1 MRLAV
6 VDDEVTVAKR
16 LKRALSN
23 EGFDVETFLNG
34 EDFLTRQK
42 THPFQIAFIDLR
54 LPDMDGLDILSQ
66 LKPAHDDLEAIII
79 TGYGSIE
86 TAIEAI
92 KMGAYHYLT
101 KPFRL
106 DEVRLLAKG
115 AREKI
120 QLRKENQRLR
130 KALNQQET
138 LKGFIGNSQ
147 VMLEVFETIR
157 KIAPIN
163 CNVLIQG
170 ETGTGKELAA
180 RSIHMLSPRSKRPFV
195 SFNCGG
201 FTEELIANELFGHEK
216 GAYTGATAT
225 KIGLLES
232 ADGGTV
238 FLDEISE
245 MPLSM
250 QVKLLRVI
258 QEKRIL
264 RVGSTKPIDLDIR
277 IIAATN
283 KDLKQAICEGSF
295 RNDLYYRLNVVSL
308 SLPRLTERRD
318 DIPLLI
324 SHFINKYSRSFGKN
338 TKRVSPRVL
347 DILMNY
353 EFPGNVRELENII
366 QRAVALEEGETIRVK
381 DLPSDL
387 QRLEFKSL
395 DGEGLLSLEELE
407 KQHIEKVLKKT
418 GYNKS
423 LTSKILNLPRTTL
436 WRKMRKYGLP
446 NKEKETG
453 TVNTRS

>member
-6 VDDEVTVAKR
+6 VDDELTVGNR
-16 LKRALSN
+16 LKRALSDK
-23 EGFDVETFLNG
+23 EFEVEVFQTAS
-34 EDFLTRQK
+34 DFLEAQG
-42 THPFQIAFIDLR
+42 THSFQVVFLDLR
-54 LPDMDGLDILSQ
+54 LPDMDGLDVLSR
-66 LKPAHDDLEAIII
+66 LKPVHEDLEVIII

-115 AREKI
+115 AKEKI
-120 QLRKENQRLR
+120 ELREENRRLKESLGH
-130 KALNQQET
+130 EDVF
-138 LKGFIGNSQ
+138 KGFIGNSR
-147 VMLEVFETIR
+147 VMQEVFDTIR
-157 KIAPIN
+157 KVAPIN

-180 RSIHMLSPRSKRPFV
+180 RSIHVLSPRKNRPFV

-201 FTEELIANELFGHEK
+201 FTDELIANELFGHEK

-238 FLDEISE
+238 FLDEIGE

-250 QVKLLRVI
+250 QIKLLRVI
-258 QEKRIL
+258 QDKKIL
-264 RVGSTKPIDLDIR
+264 RVGGTKPIDLDIR
-277 IIAATN
+277 IVAASN
-283 KDLKQAICEGSF
+283 KDLREAICEGSF

-308 SLPRLTERRD
+308 SLPRLSERKD

-324 SHFINKYSRSFGKN
+324 SHFISKYNKSFGKK
-338 TKRVSPRVL
+338 TKKISDRAL
-347 DILMNY
+347 EILMHY
-353 EFPGNVRELENII
+353 DYPGNVRELENII
-366 QRAVALEEGETIRVK
+366 QRAVALAEGEIIRTR

-387 QRLEFKSL
+387 QRLEFKSVL
-395 DGEGLLSLEELE
+395 GEGLLSLEEVE
-407 KQHIEKVLKKT
+407 KDYIEKVLKKT
-418 GYNKS
+418 GFNKS
-423 LTSKILNLPRTTL
+423 LASKILNLPRTTL
-436 WRKMRKYGLP
+436 WRKMRKYGLMG
-446 NKEKETG
+446 N
-453 TVNTRS
+453 

>member
-1 MRLAV
+1 MRVAV
-6 VDDEVTVAKR
+6 VDDELTVCNR
-16 LKRALSN
+16 LKRTLTN
-23 EGFDVETFLNG
+23 EMFEVEVFLNAT
-34 EDFLTRQK
+34 EFL
-42 THPFQIAFIDLR
+42 HAHSNNPFEIVFLDLK
-54 LPDMDGLDILSQ
+54 LPDADGFEVLSD
-66 LKPAHDDLEAIII
+66 LKSSSGDTEVIII

-106 DEVRLLAKG
+106 DDVRILAKG
-115 AREKI
+115 VREKI
-120 QLRKENQRLR
+120 ELRRENQRLR
-130 KALNQQET
+130 ESLASQDVF
-138 LKGFIGNSQ
+138 KGFIGSSR
-147 VMLEVFETIR
+147 VMQEVFDTIR

-180 RSIHMLSPRSKRPFV
+180 RSIHMLSPRKDRPFV

-238 FLDEISE
+238 FLDEIGE
-245 MPLSM
+245 MPPSM

-258 QEKRIL
+258 QDKNIL
-264 RVGSTKPIDLDIR
+264 RVGGTKPVQLDIR
-277 IIAATN
+277 IIAASN
-283 KDLKQAICEGSF
+283 KDLREAICEGTF

-308 SLPRLTERRD
+308 SLPRLTERKD

-324 SHFINKYSRSFGKN
+324 SHFISKYNKSFGKN
-338 TKRVSPRVL
+338 TQKISDRAL
-347 DILMNY
+347 EILMHY
-353 EFPGNVRELENII
+353 DYPGNVRELENII
-366 QRAVALEEGETIRVK
+366 QRAVALAEGDTIRTR

-387 QRLEFKSL
+387 QVLEFKSVE
-395 DGEGLLSLEELE
+395 GEGLLSLEEVE
-407 KQHIEKVLKKT
+407 RDYIEKVLKKT
-418 GYNKS
+418 GFNKT
-423 LTSKILNLPRTTL
+423 LASKILNLPRTTL
-436 WRKMRKYGLP
+436 WRKMRKYGLMD
-446 NKEKETG
+446 
-453 TVNTRS
+453 S

>member
-6 VDDEVTVAKR
+6 VDDELTVGNR
-16 LKRALSN
+16 LKRALSDK
-23 EGFDVETFLNG
+23 EFEVEVFQTAS
-34 EDFLTRQK
+34 DFLEAQG
-42 THPFQIAFIDLR
+42 THPFQVVFLDLR
-54 LPDMDGLDILSQ
+54 LPDMDGLDVLSR
-66 LKPAHDDLEAIII
+66 LKPVHEDLEVIII

-115 AREKI
+115 AKEKI
-120 QLRKENQRLR
+120 ELREENRRLKESLGH
-130 KALNQQET
+130 EDVF
-138 LKGFIGNSQ
+138 KGFIGNSR
-147 VMLEVFETIR
+147 VMQEVFDTIR
-157 KIAPIN
+157 KVAPIN

-180 RSIHMLSPRSKRPFV
+180 RSIHVLSPRKNRPFV

-201 FTEELIANELFGHEK
+201 FTDELIANELFGHEK

-238 FLDEISE
+238 FLDEIGE

-250 QVKLLRVI
+250 QIKLLRVI
-258 QEKRIL
+258 QDKKIL
-264 RVGSTKPIDLDIR
+264 RVGGTKPIDLDIR
-277 IIAATN
+277 IVAASN
-283 KDLKQAICEGSF
+283 KDLREAICEGSF

-308 SLPRLTERRD
+308 SLPRLSERKD

-324 SHFINKYSRSFGKN
+324 SHFISKYNKSFGKK
-338 TKRVSPRVL
+338 TKKISDRAL
-347 DILMNY
+347 EILMHY
-353 EFPGNVRELENII
+353 DYPGNVRELENII
-366 QRAVALEEGETIRVK
+366 QRAVALAEGEIIRTR

-387 QRLEFKSL
+387 QRLEFKSVL
-395 DGEGLLSLEELE
+395 GEGLLSLEEVE
-407 KQHIEKVLKKT
+407 KDYIEKVLKKT
-418 GYNKS
+418 GFNKS
-423 LTSKILNLPRTTL
+423 LASKILNLPRTTL
-436 WRKMRKYGLP
+436 WRKMRKYGLMG
-446 NKEKETG
+446 N
-453 TVNTRS
+453 

>member
-6 VDDEVTVAKR
+6 VDDELTVGNR
-16 LKRALSN
+16 LKRALSDK
-23 EGFDVETFLNG
+23 EFEVEVFQTAS
-34 EDFLTRQK
+34 DFLKAQGTY
-42 THPFQIAFIDLR
+42 PFQVVFLDLR
-54 LPDMDGLDILSQ
+54 LPDMDGLEVLSR
-66 LKPAHDDLEAIII
+66 LKPSHEELEVIII

-106 DEVRLLAKG
+106 DEVRLLARG
-115 AREKI
+115 AKEKI
-120 QLRKENQRLR
+120 ELREENRRLKESLGH
-130 KALNQQET
+130 EDVF
-138 LKGFIGNSQ
+138 KGFIGNSR
-147 VMLEVFETIR
+147 VMQEVFDTIK

-180 RSIHMLSPRSKRPFV
+180 RSIHMLSPRKNRPFV

-238 FLDEISE
+238 FLDEIGE

-258 QEKRIL
+258 QDKKIL
-264 RVGSTKPIDLDIR
+264 RVGGTKAVDLDIR
-277 IIAATN
+277 IIAASN
-283 KDLKQAICEGSF
+283 KDLREAICEGSF
-295 RNDLYYRLNVVSL
+295 RNDLFYRLNVVSL
-308 SLPRLTERRD
+308 SLPRLRERKD

-324 SHFINKYSRSFGKN
+324 SHFISKYNKLFGKK
-338 TKRVSPRVL
+338 TKKISDPAL
-347 DILMNY
+347 EILMHY
-353 EFPGNVRELENII
+353 DYPGNVRELENII
-366 QRAVALEEGETIRVK
+366 QRAVALAEEETIRTR

-387 QRLEFKSL
+387 QRLEFKSVE
-395 DGEGLLSLEELE
+395 GEGLLSLEEVE
-407 KQHIEKVLKKT
+407 RDYIEKVLKKT
-418 GYNKS
+418 GFNKS
-423 LTSKILNLPRTTL
+423 LASKILNLPRTTL
-436 WRKMRKYGLP
+436 WRKMRKYGLM
-446 NKEKETG
+446 EK
-453 TVNTRS
+453 